1 LTSDAALS
9 HISPAMRA
17 AVGGEVIRRVSYPIA
32 VSDIRRW
39 ALAVYHPEAPPW
51 SVADDDIEFA
61 PEEFNPF
68 AWAVAD
74 MTGRTDIDILDPAYN
89 EKMLGIDGPA
99 LTFQLNGGL
108 EVTYYSRMRPGDV
121 ITSVERLAEYNERP
135 GRLGLML
142 FTIKEDTWTN
152 HAGELVKIE
161 RSTLIR
167 Y

>member
-1 LTSDAALS
+1 MDAALS
-9 HISPAMRA
+9 HISPAMRS
-17 AVGGEVIRRVSYPIA
+17 AVGGEVTRRVSYPIS

-39 ALAVYHPEAPPW
+39 ALAVYYPDLPPW
-51 SVADDDIEFA
+51 SVADGDVEFA

-74 MTGRTDIDILDPAYN
+74 KTGRTDVDILDPAYN

-108 EVTYYSRMRPGDV
+108 EVTYYARMKPGDV
-121 ITSVERLAEYNERP
+121 ITSVERLADYNERP

-142 FTIKEDTWTN
+142 FTIKEDTWTS
-152 HAGELVKIE
+152 HAGELIKIE